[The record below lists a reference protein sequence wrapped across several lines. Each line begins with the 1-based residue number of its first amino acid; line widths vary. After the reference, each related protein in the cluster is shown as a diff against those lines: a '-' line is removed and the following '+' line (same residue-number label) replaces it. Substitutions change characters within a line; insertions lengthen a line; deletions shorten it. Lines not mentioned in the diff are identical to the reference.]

1 VNHAELE
8 SAIAAARLAQPDWGR
23 LPVRERAAAA
33 GNFARQLADDP
44 TPLIDAVTYP
54 QRTGPAETIS
64 AELLPLAE
72 AARWLARHAPRWLAP
87 RRIPRRQQP
96 WWLGRYRAVVKRR
109 PLGGILIIGAGNYP
123 LLLPGVQLLQGLVA
137 GNWVALKPAP
147 GGEAAAQQLC
157 RRAVAAGF
165 PSELVICCDSSLE
178 SVQAVTAGGI
188 DKVLLTG
195 SSQTGQQLLASLAPS
210 LTPATLELS
219 GCDAVVVLP
228 SADLDRVT
236 RALLFGLR
244 LNGGAT
250 CMAPRRVLGSRQ
262 QLEALAER
270 LEKQL
275 PELPNTALPPS
286 VLDRLGPPLDAAL
299 AAGARWVGHAPDRAV
314 WPACLPPL
322 VLTDVRPEMPL
333 AQADIFA
340 PLLMLVPSSSER
352 QLLADLQAAPYALC
366 VSIFGAPHE
375 ARALAQQINA
385 GCLLIND
392 LIAPTADPGLPFGGR
407 GRSGFGVTRGGEG
420 LLELTH
426 PTPLIE
432 RSGRWLPH
440 LDPPHPSDPQLLAG
454 ILQLRHGGSWKS
466 RWSGLKQLWR
476 AASQRR

>member
-1 VNHAELE
+1 VNRSQLE
-8 SAIAAARLAQPDWGR
+8 SAIAAARLAQPVWGQR
-23 LPVRERAAAA
+23 PVRQRAVPA

-44 TPLIDAVTYP
+44 TPLLESVTYP
-54 QRTGPAETIS
+54 QRTGPAETLS

-72 AARWLARHAPRWLAP
+72 AARWLARHAPHWLAP
-87 RRIPRRQQP
+87 RRLPRRQHP
-96 WWLGRYRAVVKRR
+96 WWLGRYRAAVKRR

-123 LLLPGVQLLQGLVA
+123 LLLPGVQLLQALVA

-147 GGEAAAQQLC
+147 GGEAAAQRLC
-157 RRAVAAGF
+157 QRVIEAGF

-178 SVQAVTAGGI
+178 SVQTVTASGV

-195 SSQTGQQLLASLAPS
+195 SSQTGQRLLASLAPS
-210 LTPATLELS
+210 LTPATMELS
-219 GCDAVVVLP
+219 GCDAVVLLP
-228 SADLDRVT
+228 SADLERVC

-250 CMAPRRVLGSRQ
+250 CMAPRRVLGNRQ
-262 QLEALAER
+262 QLEALAQR

-275 PELPNTALPPS
+275 PQLPTTSLPAT
-286 VLDRLGPPLDAAL
+286 VLDRLAPPLDAAL
-299 AAGARWVGHAPDRAV
+299 AAGASWVGHAPDRSQ

-340 PLLMLVPSSSER
+340 PLLMLVASPSE
-352 QLLADLQAAPYALC
+352 QQILTDLHASPYALC
-366 VSIFGAPHE
+366 VSIFGAPSE
-375 ARALAQQINA
+375 AQRLARQITA
-385 GCLLIND
+385 GCVVIND

-426 PTPLIE
+426 PTPVIE
-432 RSGRWLPH
+432 RRGRWLPH
-440 LDPPHPSDPQLLAG
+440 LDPPHPTDPELLSG
-454 ILQLRHGGSWKS
+454 ILRLRHGGSWKS
-466 RWSGLKQLWR
+466 RWRGLKQLWQ